1 MDLKSGSSPGWE
13 DCLRRCWRKML
24 EGLICWR
31 MQDVQT
37 HDGRWVAVDI
47 DRLGAVVEKTLQRS
61 FERSMVVLFPI
72 WEWSISRERREVV
85 AFERRE
91 FK

>member
-13 DCLRRCWRKML
+13 DCLRCCWRKML
-24 EGLICWR
+24 EGFSCWR

-37 HDGRWVAVDI
+37 HDGRCVAVDI
-47 DRLGAVVEKTLQRS
+47 DRLEAVSEKTLQRS
-61 FERSMVVLFPI
+61 FERSMVVLFP
-72 WEWSISRERREVV
+72 EGKSVLGEVV
-85 AFERRE
+85 AFERQE